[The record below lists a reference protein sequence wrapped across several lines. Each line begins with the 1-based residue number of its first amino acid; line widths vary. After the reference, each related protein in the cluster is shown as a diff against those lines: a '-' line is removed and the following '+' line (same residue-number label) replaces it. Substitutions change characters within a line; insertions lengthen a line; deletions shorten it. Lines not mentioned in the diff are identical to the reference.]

1 MADQYA
7 GIEVA
12 EALFKELIAKGLH
25 SYVNRAAKFWGR
37 VDAGEAMETNS
48 RGVRIVA
55 EVEANP
61 SNQSFAEGGKYAPFS
76 FPRDINM
83 RVFWTR
89 HSKGRG
95 YSMDEYNALM
105 SSQTSIVSSLTR
117 DIKRETEDLIKV
129 INIMC
134 WGNGNGVIAR
144 VDSAGSPVV
153 TGTNGTAKFGYD
165 SGSYHI
171 LPRGRYNFIDPSTG
185 LPRVGGG
192 STAVVST
199 VASKNSATQTV
210 TFDTVPSDA
219 VASDYLVYADSYLSA
234 LHGVPY
240 HVDNGTGSY
249 QGQSRALYE
258 NLRSVITDA
267 AVASVP
273 QALSTALLDRME
285 AQTMY
290 LHGATEDS
298 ENTDEWQFW
307 TSPCQEMAYIRLGD
321 PLHRV
326 IKTAQ
331 VNVLNLGYKLNGKG
345 VEHRHKWEIDTD
357 HQDDRI
363 DGLKLSTFKKFVAP
377 GGEPGFLKSPKD
389 GSYWRDVPSFD
400 SSGVG
405 GYFDRT
411 GFYMGFRMDLGNV
424 SPFSNGAIINL
435 ATTGLPNK
443 KSAYA

>member
-1 MADQYA
+1 MPDQFA
-7 GIEVA
+7 GLEVA
-12 EALFKELIAKGLH
+12 EALFKELIAKGLY
-25 SYVNRAAKFWGR
+25 SYINRSAKFYGMIE
-37 VDAGEAMETNS
+37 DGEGMETNS

-61 SNQSFAEGGKYAPFS
+61 SNRSFVEGGKYAAFS
-76 FPRDINM
+76 FPRDVNM

-95 YSMDEYNALM
+95 YSRDEYEALM
-105 SSQTSIVSSLTR
+105 SSKTSIVTGLAR
-117 DIKRETEDLIKV
+117 DIKRETGDLIKV
-129 INIMC
+129 INYMC
-134 WGNGNGVIAR
+134 WGNGDGVIAR
-144 VDSAGSPVV
+144 VDTAGSPVV
-153 TGTNGTAKFGYD
+153 TGANGTAKFAFDG
-165 SGSYHI
+165 GSYHV
-171 LPRGRYNFIDPSTG
+171 LVRGRYNFINPATG
-185 LPRVGGG
+185 LARLNGGG
-192 STAVVST
+192 SAFVATAT
-199 VASKNSATQTV
+199 SKNSATQTV

-219 VASDYLVYADSYLSA
+219 VAGDYLVYEESYLSA

-240 HVDNGTGSY
+240 HVNNDTGLY
-249 QGQSRALYE
+249 QGQSRSLYE
-258 NLRSVITDA
+258 NLRSVVIDA

-273 QALSTALLDRME
+273 QPLSTALLDRME

-290 LHGATEDS
+290 LHGTTEDA
-298 ENTDEWQFW
+298 EDTDAWQFW
-307 TSPCQEMAYIRLGD
+307 ASPCQEVAYIRLGD

-331 VNVLNLGYKLNGKG
+331 TEVLNLSYKLNGKG
-345 VEHRHKWEIDTD
+345 IQHRHKWMIDTD
-357 HQDDRI
+357 HRDDRI
-363 DGLKLSTFKKFVAP
+363 DGLKLSTFKKFLAP
-377 GGEPGFLKSPKD
+377 GGTPGFIQKVE
-389 GSYWRDVPSFD
+389 GGYWREVPSFD

-411 GFYMGFRMDLGNV
+411 GFYMGFRMDLGCM

>member
-7 GIEVA
+7 GLEVA
-12 EALFKELIAKGLH
+12 EALFKEIIAKGLY
-25 SYVNRAAKFWGR
+25 SYVNRAAKFYGQIEE
-37 VDAGEAMETNS
+37 GEAMETNS

-61 SNQSFAEGGKYAPFS
+61 SNRSFAEGGKYAAFS
-76 FPRDINM
+76 YPRDINM

-95 YSMDEYNALM
+95 YSRDEYEALM
-105 SSQTSIVSSLTR
+105 SSETSIVKGLSR
-117 DIKRETEDLIKV
+117 DIARETDDLIKQ
-129 INIMC
+129 INYQC
-134 WGNGNGVIAR
+134 WQNGDGVQAR
-144 VDSAGSPVV
+144 VDSTGSPVV
-153 TGTNGTAKFGYD
+153 TGANGTVKFAYD
-165 SGSYHI
+165 GGSYHI
-171 LPRGRYNFIDPSTG
+171 MVRGRYNFINPTTG
-185 LPRVGGG
+185 LARLNGG
-192 STAVVST
+192 STPYVST
-199 VASKNSATQTV
+199 VVSKVSSTQTV
-210 TFDTVPSDA
+210 TFDVVPSDA
-219 VASDYLVYADSYLSA
+219 AAGDYLVFEDSWKSA

-240 HVDNGTGSY
+240 HVNNDTGTY

-258 NLRSVITDA
+258 NLRAVVIDA

-273 QALSTALLDRME
+273 QPLSTALLDRME

-290 LHGATEDS
+290 LHGTTEDA
-298 ENTDEWQFW
+298 ENTDDWQFW
-307 TSPCQEMAYIRLGD
+307 TNEAQEIAYIRLGD

-331 VNVLNLGYKLNGKG
+331 TEVLNLSYKLNGKG
-345 VEHRHKWEIDTD
+345 IQHRHKWMIDTD

-363 DGLKLSTFKKFVAP
+363 DGLKMSTFKKFIAP
-377 GGEPGFLKSPKD
+377 GGTPGFISKVE
-389 GSYWRDVPSFD
+389 GGYWREVPSFD
-400 SSGVG
+400 STGVG

-411 GFYMGFRMDLGNV
+411 GFYMGWRMDLGNV

-443 KSAYA
+443 KLAYS

>member
-1 MADQYA
+1 MPDQFA
-7 GIEVA
+7 GLEVA
-12 EALFKELIAKGLH
+12 EALFKELIAKGLY
-25 SYVNRAAKFWGR
+25 SYINRSAKFYGMIE
-37 VDAGEAMETNS
+37 DGEGMETNS

-61 SNQSFAEGGKYAPFS
+61 SNRSFVEGGKYAAFS
-76 FPRDINM
+76 FPRDVNM

-95 YSMDEYNALM
+95 YSRDEYEALM
-105 SSQTSIVSSLTR
+105 SSRTSIVTGLTR
-117 DIKRETEDLIKV
+117 DIKRETGDLIKV
-129 INIMC
+129 INYMC
-134 WGNGNGVIAR
+134 WGNGDGVIAR
-144 VDSAGSPVV
+144 VDTAGAPVV
-153 TGTNGTAKFGYD
+153 TGANGTAKFAFDG
-165 SGSYHI
+165 GSYHI
-171 LPRGRYNFIDPSTG
+171 LVRGRYNFINPATG
-185 LPRVGGG
+185 LARLNGGG
-192 STAVVST
+192 SAFVATAT
-199 VASKNSATQTV
+199 SKNSATQTV

-219 VASDYLVYADSYLSA
+219 VAGDYLVYEESYLSA

-240 HVDNGTGSY
+240 HVNNDTGLY
-249 QGQSRALYE
+249 QGQSRSLYE
-258 NLRSVITDA
+258 NLRSVVIDA

-273 QALSTALLDRME
+273 QPLSTALLDRME

-290 LHGATEDS
+290 LHGTTEDA
-298 ENTDEWQFW
+298 EDTDAWQFW
-307 TSPCQEMAYIRLGD
+307 ASPCQEVGYIRLGD

-331 VNVLNLGYKLNGKG
+331 VETLNLAYKLNGKG
-345 VEHRHKWEIDTD
+345 IQHRHKWMIDTD
-357 HQDDRI
+357 HRDDRI
-363 DGLKLSTFKKFVAP
+363 DGLKLSTFKKFLAP
-377 GGEPGFLKSPKD
+377 GGTPGFIQKVE
-389 GSYWRDVPSFD
+389 GGYWREVPSFD

-411 GFYMGFRMDLGNV
+411 GFYMGFRMDLGCM